1 MKTSPMKYFTI
12 AFAFIITTIC
22 VSNRAYAQRTIKI
35 GQAEISVQ
43 SPITVKKQ
51 DTLVVSLHDSVNK
64 ADNKRA
70 KPSYPRKYNDFFFGL
85 GTVIPA
91 DRENYMDMHY
101 GRINTLEV
109 GYKYFYKLSRRY
121 ALGTTFQ
128 YTYYNY
134 KLKDAAQNNL
144 IVQNVPG
151 EVKKEYFR
159 SDNIGTG
166 LINRFYLF
174 PIKRNPFILD
184 LGGYVDFAFSK
195 RYNVKTIENG
205 RTHKYKYRDGSK
217 FNPLHA
223 GLYGAIT
230 KGDYSLYVR
239 YRLTNLFNPL
249 ELEPALPKLS
259 VGVQFNW

>member
-1 MKTSPMKYFTI
+1 MKTYSIKHITI
-12 AFAFIITTIC
+12 TCTIVLAFFYG
-22 VSNRAYAQRTIKI
+22 SSRAYAQRTIKI
-35 GQAEISVQ
+35 GQAQISVQ

-51 DTLVVSLHDSVNK
+51 DTLVSLNTVNTVGT
-64 ADNKRA
+64 ANNRQ
-70 KPSYPRKYNDFFFGL
+70 SYPRKYSEFFFGL
-85 GTVIPA
+85 GTIIPL
-91 DRENYMDMHY
+91 DRENYIDMHY
-101 GRINTLEV
+101 GRINTIEL
-109 GYKYFYKLSRRY
+109 GYKYFYKLSSRY
-121 ALGTTFQ
+121 AVGTTFQ

-134 KLKDAAQNNL
+134 KLKDAAQNNI

-184 LGGYVDFAFSK
+184 LGGYIDFAFSK
-195 RYNVKTIENG
+195 RYNVKTVENG
-205 RTHKYKYRDGSK
+205 KTHKYKYRDGSK
-217 FNPLHA
+217 FNPLQA
-223 GLYGAIT
+223 GLYGAVT

-249 ELEPALPKLS
+249 ELEPELPKLS
-259 VGVQFNW
+259 IGIQFNW